1 MYSLCLSTL
10 FLLQGN
16 LARTRKESHVISL
29 WCHPVLPVM
38 LTSCPAAI
46 EEEYIKEQDANNNA
60 AVTLTLTMRRTAMEE
75 DDYNVP

>member
-1 MYSLCLSTL
+1 
-10 FLLQGN
+10 
-16 LARTRKESHVISL
+16 
-29 WCHPVLPVM
+29 M